1 MPVAM
6 IYIATLDLNFRRLQP
21 FLMLC
26 PYNPT
31 YLVITPLTFILVHCP
46 SSLAACIELIPGE
59 PATIAFVTHCLL
71 LNLF

>member
-6 IYIATLDLNFRRLQP
+6 IYIATLDLNFRRLQS

-26 PYNPT
+26 PYNST
-31 YLVITPLTFILVHCP
+31 YLIITPLTFIFVHRP
-46 SSLAACIELIPGE
+46 SSLATCIELIPGK
-59 PATIAFVTHCLL
+59 PTTITFFTHCFL